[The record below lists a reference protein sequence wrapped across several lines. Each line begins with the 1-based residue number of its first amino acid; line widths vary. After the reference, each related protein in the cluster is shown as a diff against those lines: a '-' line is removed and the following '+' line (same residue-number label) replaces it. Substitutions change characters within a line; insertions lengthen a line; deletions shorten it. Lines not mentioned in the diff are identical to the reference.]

1 MDQKC
6 IAKEYFINRVL
17 YWKNINDN
25 NNHTE
30 ISSSSITDLMQSCKC
45 DNCIKNLSS
54 NNSNSLFITS
64 YLAIND
70 LKN

>member
-6 IAKEYFINRVL
+6 IAKEYFINRVS
-17 YWKNINDN
+17 YWKNINN
-25 NNHTE
+25 NTNHTE
-30 ISSSSITDLMQSCKC
+30 ISSSSITDLMKSCKC

-54 NNSNSLFITS
+54 NNPNSLFITS
-64 YLAIND
+64 YLAVNV

>member
-6 IAKEYFINRVL
+6 IAKEYFINRVS
-17 YWKNINDN
+17 YWKNINN
-25 NNHTE
+25 NTNHTE
-30 ISSSSITDLMQSCKC
+30 ISSSSITDLMKSCKC
-45 DNCIKNLSS
+45 NNCIKNLSS